1 MKRYIV
7 TVEIVFGQAVDAIN
21 EEVMRDILKEQYYES
36 YGIDIVDSEIKI
48 DRVEDITEDDQ

>member
-21 EEVMRDILKEQYYES
+21 EEGMRDILKEQYYES